1 MTSILDIFNPQVTKV
16 DGTVTVTYCH
26 LNYSGTCVYKEHNMI
41 GINKPIRQRFYTLQS
56 SDMGDVIEY
65 IYQQVDLLL
74 LLKLLLMI
82 RIILKMYIII
92 FKTGLMVLKEKLM
105 KLHQFIVMQ

>member
-1 MTSILDIFNPQVTKV
+1 MEILKDFNKV
-16 DGTVTVTYCH
+16 INKSGDTITLTYCH

-65 IYQQVDLLL
+65 IYQQGQIKDGDFNKVGSELQEYSLSLVHDQAS
-74 LLKLLLMI
+74 
-82 RIILKMYIII
+82 
-92 FKTGLMVLKEKLM
+92 
-105 KLHQFIVMQ
+105 HQWCDDE